1 MCFLK
6 LIQISLQRDLN
17 EDHTLTQL
25 KDKILDELVEHVDF
39 YADFHDNVSKGQ
51 LIRDSLRYL
60 NENQYTIDVVDVVV
74 MACANALKSNLYILS
89 RSGADALMVAYT
101 NRNTTNRNIFLKYNR
116 HGGNV
121 HGADHY
127 GAIVDKLDAC
137 ANISHNE
144 NKSKSTKSQTNTN
157 NDTLPSQSSV
167 DEQSNISIDPVID
180 RDTDQTINTFDD
192 SNDLDV
198 YFDEYGVRID
208 CTQNEIVYGDQNE
221 DIIIPDPQQII
232 LPTNPEVQSQPVSED
247 TSDDDDLLY
256 DNQHVPGDGTEK
268 DIPEEF
274 RKEKRHRKRKYQ
286 KTSRMNPNEF
296 DGVET
301 EMVDS
306 VPWNVDGTHWYEIQ
320 CEANEW
326 LDCCKDGRWF
336 RMNTSGRKG
345 FKGKRK
351 TGVCNGSMMCENTSC
366 TKLLTTG
373 VCNTNEFTFDSGAYV
388 CKCCGYYGVIENCG
402 CKKIIE
408 YDEEKKLLSVWYQGK
423 HNCHIKPD
431 VKNKTNFLKSLPVNT
446 DRLQKTP
453 RELKMDLFKIL
464 MLEGKINEAVKVT
477 RQMDDPTLIEKMR
490 YMAKSKGLDTGK
502 PEDEMEAFRCITNL
516 RKASDEIDTNLIFAV
531 NCKQLT
537 GEPSYVFKTHKH
549 ALDLAVQ
556 MDPTRK
562 SVRGRPSLLSF
573 EKAYFDGMHRR
584 CRGYKTLTMWVHHPG
599 MRRMRHLATMEVEKE
614 NTEMVTLFFNL
625 FNKALAKHVGD
636 ENYKFNPILIMTDEA
651 GANLQGIKEAMGEDY
666 PGKIVTCQ
674 WHFKQCAWRQL
685 SKIREEDKPA
695 FVEAIHRICGVTTMH
710 DYQKYATII
719 EQICRRNK
727 VLRWWNWW
735 KVRGYHI
742 FPALRGY
749 GWTGSNWAEIGHSTL
764 RRSRKVWLVEATVQD
779 IASAIM
785 EENEY
790 IAFIENRG
798 KVVGKGP
805 TALKK
810 KMNERKA
817 MRAYTESA
825 ADALLHG
832 DITQEIANYDAEAAN
847 FLPKRSAKHRVPK
860 KFNTKNPVEK
870 DLRGKKKTK
879 SRARSPVVE
888 VDMEESESEEN
899 RPEQIV
905 IADDDD
911 DANGNQGDDEA
922 DDVSPEPIVFS
933 VPNPVTTRRMNPK
946 RKLRGKNRKY
956 DSMVDVDDDD
966 ELAKYDNVPVPRH
979 KERMKLSENP
989 PVYVFMRPVIKR
1001 CNGCRGLFD
1010 AIHRKPP
1017 HDLIF
1022 RYVTHRT
1029 YKDPVSGQWVTADK
1043 PANAYYHARDLLC
1056 LKKEHALESVE
1067 PSDLFIEESTYA
1079 RLSREHKKL
1088 LIKRKHWTPL
1098 RESRRNVIDN

>member
-6 LIQISLQRDLN
+6 SIQISLQRDLN

-51 LIRDSLRYL
+51 LIHDSLRYL

-286 KTSRMNPNEF
+286 KTSRINPNEF

-326 LDCCKDGRWF
+326 LDRCKDGRWF

-477 RQMDDPTLIEKMR
+477 RQMDDPTLIEKMW

-899 RPEQIV
+899 QPEQIV

-1029 YKDPVSGQWVTADK
+1029 YKDPVSGQWVTAHT

>member
-1 MCFLK
+1 
-6 LIQISLQRDLN
+6 
-17 EDHTLTQL
+17 
-25 KDKILDELVEHVDF
+25 
-39 YADFHDNVSKGQ
+39 
-51 LIRDSLRYL
+51 
-60 NENQYTIDVVDVVV
+60 
-74 MACANALKSNLYILS
+74 
-89 RSGADALMVAYT
+89 
-101 NRNTTNRNIFLKYNR
+101 
-116 HGGNV
+116 
-121 HGADHY
+121 
-127 GAIVDKLDAC
+127 
-137 ANISHNE
+137 
-144 NKSKSTKSQTNTN
+144 
-157 NDTLPSQSSV
+157 
-167 DEQSNISIDPVID
+167 
-180 RDTDQTINTFDD
+180 
-192 SNDLDV
+192 
-198 YFDEYGVRID
+198 
-208 CTQNEIVYGDQNE
+208 
-221 DIIIPDPQQII
+221 
-232 LPTNPEVQSQPVSED
+232 
-247 TSDDDDLLY
+247 
-256 DNQHVPGDGTEK
+256 
-268 DIPEEF
+268 
-274 RKEKRHRKRKYQ
+274 
-286 KTSRMNPNEF
+286 
-296 DGVET
+296 
-301 EMVDS
+301 
-306 VPWNVDGTHWYEIQ
+306 
-320 CEANEW
+320 
-326 LDCCKDGRWF
+326 
-336 RMNTSGRKG
+336 
-345 FKGKRK
+345 
-351 TGVCNGSMMCENTSC
+351 
-366 TKLLTTG
+366 
-373 VCNTNEFTFDSGAYV
+373 
-388 CKCCGYYGVIENCG
+388 
-402 CKKIIE
+402 
-408 YDEEKKLLSVWYQGK
+408 
-423 HNCHIKPD
+423 
-431 VKNKTNFLKSLPVNT
+431 
-446 DRLQKTP
+446 
-453 RELKMDLFKIL
+453 
-464 MLEGKINEAVKVT
+464 
-477 RQMDDPTLIEKMR
+477 
-490 YMAKSKGLDTGK
+490 
-502 PEDEMEAFRCITNL
+502 
-516 RKASDEIDTNLIFAV
+516 
-531 NCKQLT
+531 
-537 GEPSYVFKTHKH
+537 
-549 ALDLAVQ
+549 
-556 MDPTRK
+556 
-562 SVRGRPSLLSF
+562 
-573 EKAYFDGMHRR
+573 
-584 CRGYKTLTMWVHHPG
+584 
-599 MRRMRHLATMEVEKE
+599 
-614 NTEMVTLFFNL
+614 
-625 FNKALAKHVGD
+625 
-636 ENYKFNPILIMTDEA
+636 
-651 GANLQGIKEAMGEDY
+651 
-666 PGKIVTCQ
+666 
-674 WHFKQCAWRQL
+674 
-685 SKIREEDKPA
+685 
-695 FVEAIHRICGVTTMH
+695 
-710 DYQKYATII
+710 
-719 EQICRRNK
+719 
-727 VLRWWNWW
+727 
-735 KVRGYHI
+735 
-742 FPALRGY
+742 
-749 GWTGSNWAEIGHSTL
+749 
-764 RRSRKVWLVEATVQD
+764 
-779 IASAIM
+779 M

-989 PVYVFMRPVIKR
+989 PVYVFMWPVIKR